1 VESSGAPDRDRRRA
15 RAGGD
20 LHPSRRR
27 GHQRDGQRRLRRCR
41 LLRGDRRRV
50 REGALDAVWRW
61 LGRAPFEE
69 TTALQ
74 ERLRAAVLSGE
85 EPETLL
91 FCEHAPVITRGRS
104 ALAANILA
112 PAAELERRGLSVEQA
127 SRGGDVTYHG
137 PGQLVGYPVVRLRGG
152 VVDHMT
158 AMARAISR
166 AVAELGVATE
176 FRRSAPGLWTNDEK
190 LCAFGV
196 HIRSRVAIH
205 GFALNVTTDLEA
217 FNLIVPCGL
226 VGARVTSLARLLAPL
241 GVTPPPLEI
250 LAARIARE
258 LGAELN
264 VTFHA
269 NSIAMSNG
277 ITRMNEA

>member
-1 VESSGAPDRDRRRA
+1 M
-15 RAGGD
+15 
-20 LHPSRRR
+20 
-27 GHQRDGQRRLRRCR
+27 
-41 LLRGDRRRV
+41 
-50 REGALDAVWRW
+50 
-61 LGRAPFEE
+61 
-69 TTALQ
+69 
-74 ERLRAAVLSGE
+74 
-85 EPETLL
+85 
-91 FCEHAPVITRGRS
+91 
-104 ALAANILA
+104 
-112 PAAELERRGLSVEQA
+112 SVAQA

-158 AMARAISR
+158 AMARAITR
-166 AVAELGVATE
+166 VLAELGVATE
-176 FRRSAPGLWTNDEK
+176 FRRDAPGLWTNDEK

-205 GFALNVTTDLEA
+205 GFALNVTTDLDA

-241 GVTPPPLEI
+241 GVAPPPLEI

-269 NSIAMSNG
+269 NAIAMSNG

>member
-1 VESSGAPDRDRRRA
+1 M
-15 RAGGD
+15 
-20 LHPSRRR
+20 
-27 GHQRDGQRRLRRCR
+27 
-41 LLRGDRRRV
+41 
-50 REGALDAVWRW
+50 
-61 LGRAPFEE
+61 
-69 TTALQ
+69 
-74 ERLRAAVLSGE
+74 
-85 EPETLL
+85 
-91 FCEHAPVITRGRS
+91 
-104 ALAANILA
+104 
-112 PAAELERRGLSVEQA
+112 SVEQA

-152 VVDHMT
+152 VVAHMT
-158 AMARAISR
+158 AMARAIARVLS
-166 AVAELGVATE
+166 ELGVATE
-176 FRRSAPGLWTNDEK
+176 FRRDAPGLWTNDEK

-205 GFALNVTTDLEA
+205 GFALNVTTDLDA

-241 GVTPPPLEI
+241 GVAPPLEI

-277 ITRMNEA
+277 ITRMNGA

>member
-1 VESSGAPDRDRRRA
+1 M
-15 RAGGD
+15 
-20 LHPSRRR
+20 
-27 GHQRDGQRRLRRCR
+27 
-41 LLRGDRRRV
+41 
-50 REGALDAVWRW
+50 
-61 LGRAPFEE
+61 
-69 TTALQ
+69 
-74 ERLRAAVLSGE
+74 
-85 EPETLL
+85 
-91 FCEHAPVITRGRS
+91 
-104 ALAANILA
+104 
-112 PAAELERRGLSVEQA
+112 SVEQA

-158 AMARAISR
+158 AMARAIAR
-166 AVAELGVATE
+166 VVAELGVATE
-176 FRRSAPGLWTNDEK
+176 FRRGAPGLWTNDEK

-205 GFALNVTTDLEA
+205 GFALNVTTDLDA

-226 VGARVTSLARLLAPL
+226 VGARVTSLARL
-241 GVTPPPLEI
+241 GVAPPPLEI

-269 NSIAMSNG
+269 NAIAMSNG
-277 ITRMNEA
+277 ITRMIGA